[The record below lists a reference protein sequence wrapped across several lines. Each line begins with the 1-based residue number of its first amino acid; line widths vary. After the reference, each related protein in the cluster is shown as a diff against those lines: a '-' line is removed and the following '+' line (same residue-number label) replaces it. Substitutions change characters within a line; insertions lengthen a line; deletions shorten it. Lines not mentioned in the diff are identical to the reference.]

1 MILAIILTPILAVGA
16 LCFIHHVVRSAW
28 RVIKRP
34 YFLGDCAF
42 WGVMAGAAC
51 LGAWLQ
57 P

>member
-1 MILAIILTPILAVGA
+1 MILAIILTPLLALA
-16 LCFIHHVVRSAW
+16 MLCLTCHIARSAW
-28 RVIKRP
+28 RVITRP